1 MSGAKPCVQCRG
13 GLRRSRTYYTYCNRS
28 PHPRTRQAVAQ
39 WLGNVSA
46 SPYLP
51 PMCSGHIPCNTV
63 ELAST
68 LDCAFGLCIQR
79 YEGSERYFSHG
90 CRRNNVALPPRGEAQ
105 PRGQDQEKP
114 KQPCNS
120 PTPKQPSRP
129 SPPPAPATP
138 AHSQSFPPHPS
149 STARPP
155 VIPLMQC
162 KYIMPVLPMKRK
174 TDPRANAQP
183 CSKHGFALSRLY
195 PLGPD

>member
-90 CRRNNVALPPRGEAQ
+90 CRRNNVALPPRGGAQ
-105 PRGQDQEKP
+105 PGGQDQEKP
-114 KQPCNS
+114 NLNNLAILPPQNNPAA
-120 PTPKQPSRP
+120 PLPL
-129 SPPPAPATP
+129 PPPL
-138 AHSQSFPPHPS
+138 PPPILNPS
-149 STARPP
+149 HL
-155 VIPLMQC
+155 IPL
-162 KYIMPVLPMKRK
+162 PLP
-174 TDPRANAQP
+174 A
-183 CSKHGFALSRLY
+183 
-195 PLGPD
+195 PLLFH